1 MAKNSSYIDVGSLC
15 QVIGCIY
22 NNPKLLE
29 RDDKYKF
36 NKEDFVDSF
45 HQMIFSAIYNCWQ
58 LGAKELSLSII
69 EDYLTQRPK
78 ALAEYKVNNGAEYLL
93 KVAETA
99 NPLTF
104 DYHYA
109 RMKKLTLLRAYENMG
124 MDLRWYLDEDN
135 LDFKKL
141 QEQRDTFDADS
152 LEDIANKI
160 NDKIDAIKIQY
171 IQSVD
176 GAEAQIGDGIDEFLE
191 SLKETP
197 ALGYPLYGG
206 YMNSVTRGARL
217 GKFFLRSA
225 ATGVG
230 KTRSMIADACFIGCS
245 QMYDLKENRWIT
257 IGACQPTLY
266 IATEQDLQEIQSMA
280 VAFLAGVDEDH
291 ILKGEYYVG
300 EWERVQKAAQI
311 LKQSKIRF
319 VCMPDFSMQD
329 VENMIKKHIREFG
342 VEYVFFDYI
351 HSSAKILMEVGG
363 RSGVKSLREDNV
375 LFLLS
380 SKLKD
385 ICVQY
390 GVFILSSTQLNSDYQ
405 VSETPDQNLLR
416 GSKAIADRI
425 DWGGMLLE
433 VTKEDKE
440 KLQSFVNKNGLPM
453 PNIKLSIYKNRQGQY
468 KGMYIWMIADR
479 SCCRFDGIFCSN
491 WGYEIM
497 DIADLKIKVQEESVF

>member
-1 MAKNSSYIDVGSLC
+1 MAKNSSYIDIPSLC

-29 RDDKYKF
+29 KDDKYKF
-36 NKEDFVDSF
+36 NREDFCDSF
-45 HQMIFSAIYNCWQ
+45 HQLIFSAIYNCWQ
-58 LGAKELSLSII
+58 LGAKELSLPII

-93 KVAETA
+93 KVAEAA

-104 DYHYA
+104 DYSYN
-109 RMKKLTLLRAYENMG
+109 RMKKLTLLRAYEDLG
-124 MDLRWYLDEDN
+124 MDLSWYLDEN
-135 LDFKKL
+135 SLDTKKL
-141 QEQRDTFDADS
+141 QEQRDIFDNDS

-160 NDKIDAIKIQY
+160 NDRIDAVKIQY
-171 IQSVD
+171 VQSVD
-176 GAEAQIGDGIDEFLE
+176 GAEAQIGDGIEEFLE

-197 ALGYPLYGG
+197 ALGYPLYGS
-206 YMNSVTRGARL
+206 YVNTVTRGARL

-225 ATGVG
+225 PTGVG
-230 KTRSMIADACFIGCS
+230 KTRSMIADACYIGCS
-245 QMYDLKENRWIT
+245 QMYDLKENRWTT

-266 IATEQDLQEIQSMA
+266 IATEQTIDEVQTMCLS
-280 VAFLAGVDEDH
+280 FLSGVEEEH
-291 ILKGEYYVG
+291 ILLNNYYVG
-300 EWERVQKAAQI
+300 ETERVTKAVQL

-329 VENMIKKHIREFG
+329 VENCIKKHIREFG
-342 VEYVFFDYI
+342 TQYAFFDYI
-351 HSSAKILMEVGG
+351 HSSAKILTEVGG
-363 RSGVKSLREDNV
+363 RSGVKNLREDNV

-390 GVFILSSTQLNSDYQ
+390 GIFILSSTQLNAQ
-405 VSETPDQNLLR
+405 FQESETPDQNLLR

-425 DWGGMLLE
+425 DLGAILLE

-440 KLQSFVNKNGLPM
+440 KLMPFVNKNGLTM
-453 PNIKLSIYKNRQGQY
+453 PTVKCSFYKNRQGRWKNIY
-468 KGMYIWMIADR
+468 LWMDAKRGI
-479 SCCRFDGIFCSN
+479 CRFDSIFVTDWSYN
-491 WGYEIM
+491 IIDM
-497 DIADLKIKVQEESVF
+497 DDLKIRVEEEAAF